1 MQCTLTADLENP
13 GLFSGV
19 VLSAPLIIGSDDNL
33 INRVIGG
40 LGSKP
45 CPSCSLDFT
54 QLAVKDVSLEHLVN
68 YALLLQ
74 VWQNYIQGQPFFY
87 QGGIKFGPAQVL
99 FKAMYQLMS
108 QMEEVVSPLLV
119 LHSTE

>member
-1 MQCTLTADLENP
+1 MPYCCRCGRTIT
-13 GLFSGV
+13 
-19 VLSAPLIIGSDDNL
+19 
-33 INRVIGG
+33 
-40 LGSKP
+40 K
-45 CPSCSLDFT
+45 
-54 QLAVKDVSLEHLVN
+54 
-68 YALLLQ
+68 
-74 VWQNYIQGQPFFY
+74 GQPFFY